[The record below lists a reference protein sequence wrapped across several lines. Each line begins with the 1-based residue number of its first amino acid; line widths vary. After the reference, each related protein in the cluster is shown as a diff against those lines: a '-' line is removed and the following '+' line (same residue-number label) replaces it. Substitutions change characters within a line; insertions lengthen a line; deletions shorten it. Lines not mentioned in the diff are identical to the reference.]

1 MYIDLPQQINNR
13 LAVRLGI
20 FLNKVNS
27 TSSLS
32 DQIREEIKDKSGSE
46 QTLGYTTAL
55 SVLADLS
62 DQGWNIEITERDE
75 EDLNKR
81 LAINV
86 SPKGLTLEGETVQ
99 EAKERIRAGHLIGVE
114 KQFRKKSIQDFI
126 HNMHDK
132 TRSKEPIDLLID
144 NSSDLIKAC
153 LTNFSDKNDDPLVS
167 VIDPYIQEASSNIRD
182 EFTNIKLSD
191 IWRYFRLTWSLE
203 YKTNPGRSL
212 GFLIRNR
219 ARPNHPIIGITMMA
233 SPVMG
238 LGPRD
243 ERLCL
248 TKESFIDF
256 AIREKVTLKSIIN
269 WIDQGI
275 KDSRN
280 TVDCS
285 DLPKINWRKP
295 DEKVIEELSLIAQNA
310 RRERVTL
317 LEQSIKDENFKS
329 IDKKTFNKQDYLLFK
344 TKRAEKLRKL
354 VNRKILLDELK
365 SDAKKFKLQLSDID
379 KNNKFLS
386 LIGSFVLDKKISV
399 IDSDVMD
406 LSVCGAVYPYNSL
419 ISGKLAA
426 LLMASNEAQQI
437 FKEKYKKSDRQ
448 ILTKMAGRKVRKA
461 SNLRCITTTSI
472 FGVGSSQYNRLKI
485 DIPSGNSKK
494 RVQWEQLGDSV
505 GYGTYH
511 FSDETQQRLDNY
523 LKFSGKTSSVN
534 YEFGEGTSPKMRK
547 LRESLSNLGFKS
559 DKFLLH
565 QNKRITYL
573 CELYPSTQHEIYG
586 LKKTKPKN
594 ITQKQ
599 IAKAWRKRWLN
610 KRIFNEDIK
619 KTMMNADP
627 KSHTLK
633 QKIEQLR
640 ND

>member
-1 MYIDLPQQINNR
+1 
-13 LAVRLGI
+13 
-20 FLNKVNS
+20 
-27 TSSLS
+27 
-32 DQIREEIKDKSGSE
+32 
-46 QTLGYTTAL
+46 
-55 SVLADLS
+55 
-62 DQGWNIEITERDE
+62 
-75 EDLNKR
+75 
-81 LAINV
+81 
-86 SPKGLTLEGETVQ
+86 
-99 EAKERIRAGHLIGVE
+99 
-114 KQFRKKSIQDFI
+114 
-126 HNMHDK
+126 
-132 TRSKEPIDLLID
+132 
-144 NSSDLIKAC
+144 
-153 LTNFSDKNDDPLVS
+153 
-167 VIDPYIQEASSNIRD
+167 
-182 EFTNIKLSD
+182 
-191 IWRYFRLTWSLE
+191 
-203 YKTNPGRSL
+203 
-212 GFLIRNR
+212 
-219 ARPNHPIIGITMMA
+219 MA

-243 ERLCL
+243 EKLCL

-256 AIREKVTLKSIIN
+256 VTREKVTLKSIIN

-275 KDSRN
+275 KDSRKMI
-280 TVDCS
+280 DCS

-295 DEKVIEELSLIAQNA
+295 DEKVIEELGLIAQNA
-310 RRERVTL
+310 RLERQIL
-317 LEQSIKDENFKS
+317 LKPFGDDVFLRSLPNKI
-329 IDKKTFNKQDYLLFK
+329 FNKQDFLLFK
-344 TKRAEKLRKL
+344 TKRAVKLRKL
-354 VNRKILLDELK
+354 VKSKILLDELK
-365 SDAKKFKLQLSDID
+365 NDAKKFKLKLSDVD

-511 FSDETQQRLDNY
+511 FSDETQERLDNY
-523 LKFSGKTSSVN
+523 LKFSGKRSSVN
-534 YEFGEGTSPKMRK
+534 YGFGEGTSPKMRK

-573 CELYPSTQHEIYG
+573 CDLYPSTPHEIYG

>member
-153 LTNFSDKNDDPLVS
+153 LTNYSDKNDDPLVS
-167 VIDPYIQEASSNIRD
+167 VIDPYIQEVSSNIRD

-191 IWRYFRLTWSLE
+191 IWRYFRYTWSLE

-248 TKESFIDF
+248 TKESFVDF
-256 AIREKVTLKSIIN
+256 AIREKVTLKSVIN

-275 KDSRN
+275 KDSRKM
-280 TVDCS
+280 VDCS

-295 DEKVIEELSLIAQNA
+295 DKKVIEELSLLAQNA
-310 RRERVTL
+310 RQERETL
-317 LEQSIKDENFKS
+317 LEQSLEDENFKS
-329 IDKKTFNKQDYLLFK
+329 IDKKIFNKQDYLLFK
-344 TKRAEKLRKL
+344 SKRAEKLRKL
-354 VNRKILLDELK
+354 VKRKILLDELK
-365 SDAKKFKLQLSDID
+365 SDAKKFKLRLSDVD

-386 LIGSFVLDKKISV
+386 LIGSFVLDKKTSV

-426 LLMASNEAQQI
+426 LLMASKEAQHI
-437 FKEKYKKSDRQ
+437 FEEKYKNSDRQ

-511 FSDETQQRLDNY
+511 FSDETQERLDNY
-523 LKFSGKTSSVN
+523 LKFSGKTSSIN

-573 CELYPSTQHEIYG
+573 CDLYPSTAHEIYG
-586 LKKTKPKN
+586 LKKMKPKN

>member
-153 LTNFSDKNDDPLVS
+153 LTNYSDKNDDPLVS
-167 VIDPYIQEASSNIRD
+167 VIDPYIQEVSSNIRD

-191 IWRYFRLTWSLE
+191 IWRYFRYTWSLE

-248 TKESFIDF
+248 TKESFVDF
-256 AIREKVTLKSIIN
+256 AIREKVTLKSVIN

-275 KDSRN
+275 KDSRKM
-280 TVDCS
+280 VDCS

-295 DEKVIEELSLIAQNA
+295 DKKVIEELSLLAQNA
-310 RRERVTL
+310 RQERETL
-317 LEQSIKDENFKS
+317 LEQSLEDENFKS
-329 IDKKTFNKQDYLLFK
+329 IDKKIFNKQDYLLFK
-344 TKRAEKLRKL
+344 SKRAEKLRKL
-354 VNRKILLDELK
+354 VKRKILLDELK
-365 SDAKKFKLQLSDID
+365 SDAKKFKLRLSDVD

-386 LIGSFVLDKKISV
+386 LIGSFVLDKKTSV

-426 LLMASNEAQQI
+426 LLMASKEAQHI
-437 FKEKYKKSDRQ
+437 FEEKYKNSDRQ

-511 FSDETQQRLDNY
+511 FSDETQERLDNY
-523 LKFSGKTSSVN
+523 LKFSGKTSSIN

-573 CELYPSTQHEIYG
+573 CDLYPSTAHEIYG
-586 LKKTKPKN
+586 LKKMKPKN

-610 KRIFNEDIK
+610 KRIFNENIK